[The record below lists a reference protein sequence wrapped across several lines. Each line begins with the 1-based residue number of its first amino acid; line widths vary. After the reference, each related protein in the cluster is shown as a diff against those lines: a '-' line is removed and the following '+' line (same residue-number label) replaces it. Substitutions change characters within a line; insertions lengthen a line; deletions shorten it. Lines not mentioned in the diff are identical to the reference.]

1 MEGQII
7 GNVSDF
13 MLKPIGVV
21 EWLSPTSKLNQLECI
36 HSSIKMEKDVQLG
49 LCPKSHM
56 NSNSIARTRQDD
68 LNDAEIRPEHI
79 LPHEPVSSISH
90 DTLMILLGKSFQPLS
105 PDLFLN
111 HFFLLQK
118 P

>member
-1 MEGQII
+1 
-7 GNVSDF
+7 

-56 NSNSIARTRQDD
+56 SANSIARTRQDD

-90 DTLMILLGKSFQPLS
+90 DTLMILLGEFIPFS
-105 PDLFLN
+105 PPN
-111 HFFLLQK
+111 
-118 P
+118 